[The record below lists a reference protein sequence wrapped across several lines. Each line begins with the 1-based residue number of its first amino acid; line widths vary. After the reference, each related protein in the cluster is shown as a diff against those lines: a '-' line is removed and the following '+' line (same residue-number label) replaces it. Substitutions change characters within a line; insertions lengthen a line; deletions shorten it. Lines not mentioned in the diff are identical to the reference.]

1 MRYEAEEGLVCGVDC
16 LGEYLVEAGEDLVEI
31 CEGILACE
39 GRYIWYIVLEC
50 IDTNNEKTTVSNPI
64 LSRPTGH

>member
-16 LGEYLVEAGEDLVEI
+16 LGEYLVEAGEDFVEI

-39 GRYIWYIVLEC
+39 GLDIWYIVLEC
-50 IDTNNEKTTVSNPI
+50 IDTNNEKTTVSTPI
-64 LSRPTGH
+64 LSRPIGH

>member
-39 GRYIWYIVLEC
+39 GLDIYGI
-50 IDTNNEKTTVSNPI
+50 
-64 LSRPTGH
+64 